1 MQRLTREGLDRLDHG
16 WAGSRRNAEAPTVRL
31 VADQWEAH
39 MGHVHTN
46 LVGTAGFQLDPHVS
60 VGAEALEHT
69 VVADRRLAAV
79 GYRHALAHAAVATDR
94 GVDLAAGGHHTNHDA
109 LIDAAD
115 LAALHLLD
123 QPGLRLQGL
132 GHHHQTG
139 GVLVQTVDDTGA
151 RHVDDVWHVV
161 QQGIE
166 QGTAGMAGG
175 RVHNQ
180 PGRLVDHHDMV
191 VFVDDIQLDVFCD
204 PLALGL
210 LFGLQDKHRA
220 TIDGVS
226 RAHDGTIDR
235 QAALFDPRSKP
246 RTRVLGEQL
255 GGDLVEALTAQIG
268 RYLCAKLNDLGH
280 ARFGGRTAF
289 GFGCELVVKYGF
301 FCPGV
306 GRGAHH
312 NRTAPPKTAAVK
324 GTQAAMQVKH
334 LLLIAIL
341 GLTAACS
348 SNKEVID
355 ENLSEA
361 ELYQQAQADLDNS
374 SYTSAVNKL
383 KALES
388 RYPFGRYADQAQL
401 ELIYANYK
409 NTEPEAAKSAAE
421 RFIRLHPQHP
431 NVDYAYYLKG
441 LTSFDQDRGLLA
453 RFLPLDMTKRDPG
466 AARDSYNEF
475 AQLTSRFPNSRYAP
489 DAKQRMIYL
498 RNLLA
503 SYEIHVADY
512 YLGRQAYVAAANRGR
527 YVVENFQETPSVGDG
542 LAVMVEAYQKMHLD
556 ELAATSLETLKLNYP
571 DHPSLVDGEF
581 QPKQTESDGRGWLS
595 KATLG
600 LIETDAPLPPGETRA
615 NQDVVKQFQDAR
627 SEMPQELLPKD
638 ENGDVILPPGPKEA
652 EQDRSW
658 FSYMTFG
665 LFD

>member
-1 MQRLTREGLDRLDHG
+1 
-16 WAGSRRNAEAPTVRL
+16 
-31 VADQWEAH
+31 
-39 MGHVHTN
+39 
-46 LVGTAGFQLDPHVS
+46 
-60 VGAEALEHT
+60 
-69 VVADRRLAAV
+69 
-79 GYRHALAHAAVATDR
+79 
-94 GVDLAAGGHHTNHDA
+94 
-109 LIDAAD
+109 
-115 LAALHLLD
+115 
-123 QPGLRLQGL
+123 
-132 GHHHQTG
+132 
-139 GVLVQTVDDTGA
+139 
-151 RHVDDVWHVV
+151 
-161 QQGIE
+161 
-166 QGTAGMAGG
+166 
-175 RVHNQ
+175 
-180 PGRLVDHHDMV
+180 
-191 VFVDDIQLDVFCD
+191 
-204 PLALGL
+204 
-210 LFGLQDKHRA
+210 
-220 TIDGVS
+220 
-226 RAHDGTIDR
+226 
-235 QAALFDPRSKP
+235 
-246 RTRVLGEQL
+246 
-255 GGDLVEALTAQIG
+255 
-268 RYLCAKLNDLGH
+268 
-280 ARFGGRTAF
+280 
-289 GFGCELVVKYGF
+289 
-301 FCPGV
+301 
-306 GRGAHH
+306 
-312 NRTAPPKTAAVK
+312 
-324 GTQAAMQVKH
+324 MQVKH

-409 NTEPEAAKSAAE
+409 NSEPEAAKSAAE

-512 YLGRQAYVAAANRGR
+512 YLSRQAYVAAANRGR

-571 DHPSLVDGEF
+571 DHPSLADGEF

-600 LIETDAPLPPGETRA
+600 LIETDTPLPPGETRA

-627 SEMPQELLPKD
+627 DEMPRELLPTD
-638 ENGDVILPPGPKEA
+638 ENGDPIVPEGPKEA
-652 EQDRSW
+652 EKDRSW